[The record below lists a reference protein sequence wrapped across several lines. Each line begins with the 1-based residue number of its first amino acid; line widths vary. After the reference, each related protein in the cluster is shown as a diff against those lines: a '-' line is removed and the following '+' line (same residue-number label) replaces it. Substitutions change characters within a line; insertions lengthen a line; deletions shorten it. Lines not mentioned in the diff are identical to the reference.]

1 MKKCLWFLSV
11 FALSAFPQLGFGQV
25 FKEAA
30 FVRVIDGDTIKVIF
44 PENPQ
49 KEENVRLMSIDTPET
64 NAWGIHQGVV
74 AEKAKAL
81 LASLMP
87 TSVGSKIQLELPG
100 ETLAKSR
107 DSYGRVL
114 AWVYRGDKNVNVIL
128 VAAGMAVPF
137 ILYPNLQHTADFLA
151 AADFAEKQSK
161 AWENSFGDDVYTF
174 YSPENLRDVF
184 AAWNE
189 LEKGDARKMD
199 LAAQILPYE
208 IRALFRESRNNGGFH
223 YITCDVTT
231 GTTYSS
237 DNYFEQAATQTDP
250 AKRIFFRDEMNFE
263 EAESECEKIYGV
275 LSNE

>member
-1 MKKCLWFLSV
+1 MKQSPWFR
-11 FALSAFPQLGFGQV
+11 SAFILVTFSQLGFGQE

-81 LASLMP
+81 LTQLMP
-87 TSVGSKIQLELPG
+87 TSMGSKVQLELPG
-100 ETLAKSR
+100 ETLSESR

-114 AWVYRGDKNVNVIL
+114 AWVYRGDKNVNAIL

-137 ILYPNLQHTADFLA
+137 ILYPNLQHTALFLE
-151 AADFAEKQSK
+151 AADYAEKRSK
-161 AWENSFGDDVYTF
+161 AGENSFGDDIYTF

-184 AAWNE
+184 TAWNE
-189 LEKGDARKMD
+189 LEKADARKMD

-223 YITCDVTT
+223 YLTCDVAS
-231 GTTYSS
+231 GTTYSA
-237 DNYFEQAATQTDP
+237 DHYFEEAAIKTDP
-250 AKRIFFRDEMNFE
+250 AKRVFFRDEMNFR
-263 EAESECEKIYGV
+263 EAAGECEKMASV
-275 LSNE
+275 LSQ